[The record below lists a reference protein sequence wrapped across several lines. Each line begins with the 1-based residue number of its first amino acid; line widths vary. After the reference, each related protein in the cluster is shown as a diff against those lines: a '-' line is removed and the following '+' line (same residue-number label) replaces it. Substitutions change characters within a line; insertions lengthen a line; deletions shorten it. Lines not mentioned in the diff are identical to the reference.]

1 MTECLVKNNKKVLIK
16 GNYAIAQAAIKA
28 GCECY
33 FGYPITPQSEI
44 GEYMSGKMQELQN
57 RIKHNVHTV
66 LGIQCKVS
74 IVEPNTIERFVGK
87 AKRIVDLRNQ

>member
-1 MTECLVKNNKKVLIK
+1 MTECLIKENKKVLIK

-44 GEYMSGKMQELQN
+44 GE
-57 RIKHNVHTV
+57 
-66 LGIQCKVS
+66 
-74 IVEPNTIERFVGK
+74 
-87 AKRIVDLRNQ
+87 